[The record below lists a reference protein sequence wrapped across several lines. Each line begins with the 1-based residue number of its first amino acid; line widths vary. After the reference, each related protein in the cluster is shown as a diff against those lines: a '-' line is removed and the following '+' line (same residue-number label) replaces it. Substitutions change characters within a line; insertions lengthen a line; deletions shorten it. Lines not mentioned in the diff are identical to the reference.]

1 MENLI
6 KGWVFSAL
14 GFVVFVAT
22 LLHYFGF
29 LTFPKPTAL
38 DNDYACVISLIVSA
52 ACFSFPKTK
61 IDDAISQAF
70 VSVWGK
76 FFPKKEA

>member
-6 KGWVFSAL
+6 KGWVFSAVGL
-14 GFVVFVAT
+14 AVFIAT
-22 LLHYFGF
+22 ILHYFGF

-61 IDDAISQAF
+61 IDDAIGQAF
-70 VSVWGK
+70 ALVWSK
-76 FFPKKEA
+76 FFGKKDA